1 MSSLDI
7 EKKADA
13 IHVLT
18 ARGFIKPGQKVDV
31 KVLAGG
37 VSNRTILVTDGKGKD
52 LVVKQAL
59 EKLRVKADWFS
70 DPIRIHREA
79 LGLRLLE
86 KILPQGAS
94 TPFVFEDHELHL
106 LGMEAVPQPHENWKE
121 MLLAGKIE
129 VDHFIQFAMILAR
142 LHRFGSENKSKLD
155 SILFDTSFFEN
166 LRLEP
171 YYEYAASQVPQA
183 ASFLK
188 KLIETTRKNAITLV
202 HGDFSPKNILVH
214 KGQLVLLDHEVIHF
228 GDGAFDLGFSFAHFL
243 SKARHL
249 PQYRE
254 KLIAGALEYWKVYS
268 GEVKGMSWFDG
279 FEARVV
285 GHSLGCLLAR
295 VAGRSTLEYLNEK
308 ERESQRQ
315 QVLKMIENLP
325 PSVDDLIQTF
335 PR

>member
-7 EKKADA
+7 EKEADA
-13 IHVLT
+13 INILS
-18 ARGFIKPGQKVDV
+18 ARGLIQPDQKVDV

-37 VSNRTILVTDGKGKD
+37 VSNRTILVTDGKGKG

-59 EKLRVKADWFS
+59 AKLRVKADWFS

-86 KILPQGAS
+86 KILPSGAS

-106 LGMEAVPQPHENWKE
+106 LGMEAVPQPHDNWKE

-129 VDHFIQFAMILAR
+129 KDHFVQFATILAS
-142 LHRFGSENKSKLD
+142 LHRFGSENRSKLER
-155 SILFDTSFFEN
+155 ILFDTSFFEN

-171 YYEYAASQVPQA
+171 YYEYAASQVPEA
-183 ASFLK
+183 ATFLK
-188 KLIETTRKNAITLV
+188 KLIEITRKSAITLV
-202 HGDFSPKNILVH
+202 HGDFSPKNILVYQG
-214 KGQLVLLDHEVIHF
+214 KLVLLDHEVIHF

-254 KLIAGALEYWKVYS
+254 KLIAGALEYWRIYRQDV
-268 GEVKGMSWFDG
+268 ERMEWFKGY
-279 FEARVV
+279 EARVIQ
-285 GHSLGCLLAR
+285 HSLGCLLAR
-295 VAGRSTLEYLNEK
+295 VSGRSTLEYLNED
-308 ERESQRQ
+308 ERQSQRQ

-325 PSVDDLIQTF
+325 RSVEDLIQTF
-335 PR
+335 PK